1 MEIREKMANK
11 ISALHSQRGAA
22 AEQEK
27 LKEQEEITERS
38 DKSRCRGIAAALVK
52 SSTKN
57 QLQCLTQRIRSNSAR
72 SGACGELLLSKRAS
86 WRVIAAKKQRR
97 NDRMARISCT
107 EQKGPAR
114 QFLRSGACGEREQR
128 RLRRA

>member
-1 MEIREKMANK
+1 MANK
-11 ISALHSQRGAA
+11 ISALHSQQRGAA

-86 WRVIAAKKQRR
+86 WRVIAAKKAAAQRQ
-97 NDRMARISCT
+97 NDSYFLHGNRPR
-107 EQKGPAR
+107 AR
-114 QFLRSGACGEREQR
+114 QFSWSGACGEREQR